1 MIVERLIVKGYKLLE
16 DLDINLNQD
25 MNIFVGENDSGKSSV
40 LEALQIATRGRLNRI
55 TIDNLISPNIFSKSN
70 RDAYLGAIHEGKDS
84 LLPEIVIEV
93 YFSDPEKNYSLLRGT
108 NNSLLR
114 DYPGIRV
121 KIEFDETY
129 SGIYQAMM
137 KEIP

>member
-93 YFSDPEKNYSLLRGT
+93 YFSDPEKNYRNFFKRKAL
-108 NNSLLR
+108 
-114 DYPGIRV
+114 
-121 KIEFDETY
+121 
-129 SGIYQAMM
+129 
-137 KEIP
+137 